1 MEYNKFKSFY
11 RQLLNNIFKFFLNLI
26 PIRKLRAK
34 LKAAWTKFYIKKY
47 ALIALDNYDES
58 KIKFNKSD
66 NLVIFQYW
74 EQGIENAPDIIK
86 ACVSSIDVFEP
97 DSGHIILNNK
107 NLENYVEI
115 PSFIYDLKN
124 KGKIKLP
131 QFSDIVRSYLL
142 ASYPCVWADSS
153 ILLTDKF
160 PKYITDNDFFV
171 FKGNNITPT
180 PEKFAC
186 ANFFIYSKKPNS
198 ILIQVKDAITE
209 YWKDNDFLIS
219 YFTHPHFLSLISNI
233 NEENKKLFD
242 KIPYKNEIL
251 TLRISNLLFEKY
263 NKEKFDKLKAECTVH
278 KCTYKIPD
286 NLKTGI
292 DNTLFGKIIEEYGRK
307 V

>member
-131 QFSDIVRSYLL
+131 QFSDIVSTYLL
-142 ASYPCVWADSS
+142 PSYPSVWSDS
-153 ILLTDKF
+153 
-160 PKYITDNDFFV
+160 
-171 FKGNNITPT
+171 
-180 PEKFAC
+180 
-186 ANFFIYSKKPNS
+186 
-198 ILIQVKDAITE
+198 
-209 YWKDNDFLIS
+209 
-219 YFTHPHFLSLISNI
+219 
-233 NEENKKLFD
+233 
-242 KIPYKNEIL
+242 
-251 TLRISNLLFEKY
+251 
-263 NKEKFDKLKAECTVH
+263 
-278 KCTYKIPD
+278 
-286 NLKTGI
+286 
-292 DNTLFGKIIEEYGRK
+292 
-307 V
+307 